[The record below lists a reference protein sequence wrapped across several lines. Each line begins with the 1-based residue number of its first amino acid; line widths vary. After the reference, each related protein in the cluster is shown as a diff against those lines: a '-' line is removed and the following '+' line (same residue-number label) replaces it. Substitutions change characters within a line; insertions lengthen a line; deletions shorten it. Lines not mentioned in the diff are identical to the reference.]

1 MDNDEQKPPVSPKS
15 PMSLPASMELSQ
27 KSPMS
32 LPAPLPVELE
42 LLGVVKEA
50 TAAELFERA
59 EAQRIA
65 EAPGACPTVL
75 VVSCGLSSGRSCRAD
90 VYPRGPAIQRAGARE
105 RTSLVRGGP
114 RAD

>member
-1 MDNDEQKPPVSPKS
+1 MDNDEQKPPISPKS

-27 KSPMS
+27 KSPVS

-59 EAQRIA
+59 EAQRFA
-65 EAPGACPTVL
+65 EAPGACPCCVL
-75 VVSCGLSSGRSCRAD
+75 WVILW
-90 VYPRGPAIQRAGARE
+90 
-105 RTSLVRGGP
+105 
-114 RAD
+114 

>member
-59 EAQRIA
+59 EAQRIT

-75 VVSCGLSSGRSCRAD
+75 VVSCGLSSGISSGAELAGRTCTPAGQLYSGSRRR
-90 VYPRGPAIQRAGARE
+90 RG
-105 RTSLVRGGP
+105 
-114 RAD
+114 

>member
-1 MDNDEQKPPVSPKS
+1 MDNDEQKPPISPKS

-65 EAPGACPTVL
+65 EAPGACPCCVL
-75 VVSCGLSSGRSCRAD
+75 WVIG
-90 VYPRGPAIQRAGARE
+90 E
-105 RTSLVRGGP
+105 TSHCTCVRC
-114 RAD
+114 

>member
-59 EAQRIA
+59 EAQRIT

-75 VVSCGLSSGRSCRAD
+75 VVSCGLSSVVA
-90 VYPRGPAIQRAGARE
+90 ARVL
-105 RTSLVRGGP
+105 SWPGGHVPP
-114 RAD
+114 RASYTAGRCA